1 MWFTPPVVPD
11 NYTQPVRFEA
21 TVTGGPTAVAFEYN
35 GLDRPMYDDGT
46 HGDRVAGDGTWT
58 IQFAAAEIVGKLTSA
73 WVHRPFIGYCK
84 PAGAGKFNVFA
95 EVWTPAVGLAPVHVV
110 DATTQQT
117 DYVLNLV
124 VPTAD
129 LLTLEYSAA
138 AKRLYAIRG
147 DDFDFL
153 NVVHVGGPRG
163 NRFHANVK
171 NAEQGLGMSLFNNTA
186 TYGSAGRLRGINA
199 FPFSSVFDTVS
210 NGFNH
215 EVGHQWINAL
225 QTTPYA
231 SGIPHWPRGNIA
243 INVMGASIPGSNVG
257 GSYSWTFT
265 PNGSG
270 GYAVAF
276 NQAPNDNTSTY
287 NSMELYLMGLAPA
300 SEVAGF
306 FVLKNQG
313 QDVVNGQV
321 LQASEITPV
330 AIGDITAVVGARV
343 PDSTSSQKAF
353 RVGTIVLS
361 EQPLDQYAM
370 SLYDWFARRVELTT
384 PQPCAEGFSTYT
396 CKPFS
401 VATGGRATMT
411 SKMLL
416 SGPTMSLDRT
426 SLQFAATSSGAAF
439 ALKTG
444 DQTDR
449 LLQSGSGPV
458 TWNVQASAPWI
469 TVSPTS
475 GSGAAVLTIGVAFQS
490 SVAAP
495 GTYNGTV
502 TLTFTGAST
511 TSATINVGLNTIQNG
526 LSAAPFGSYD
536 TPANNATGIAGS
548 IGVTGWALDDLG
560 VARVDICRDPVAPEI
575 ASPNSN
581 CGGLSLVFIGTAVL
595 VDGARSDVAGSFP
608 TLPRSTQ
615 AGWGYLMLTN
625 FLPNQGNGTYVI
637 TAILTD
643 VEGKT
648 TTLGTK
654 TITCANNGSPK
665 PFGAIDRPEQGETIS
680 GSAYANFGWVLA
692 NGSVKANPPDGG
704 SVTVFID
711 GVSIGTPAGWSDRS
725 DLTLFFPATSYS
737 GVSKALAVIGINTTT
752 LTNGVHVIF
761 WIVTATN
768 GEQDGIG
775 SRFFSVA
782 NSSLMAGARSSQ
794 SAARSSLLAARGS
807 DDEQHSGSLRL
818 DAPPLLVP
826 EGRTSRLSLVDE
838 VNAAPLEGQ
847 PLMGRRG
854 FDLAAPLQSYSVAG
868 GWARMRAEELDR
880 IELKVG
886 SAGVD
891 TSLTGYLRTGSELGP
906 LPIGSRLDEA
916 SGTFTWGVGVGFV
929 HDYDLVFVR
938 WVNGRAVGRQE
949 IRITLGPKQSNLV
962 GPQVVIDTPSPD
974 AAVEGSF
981 VVAGW
986 AADLDETVGT
996 GVDTLHVWAYPA
1008 GTTCN
1013 GATCDP
1019 IFLGATAYG
1028 GERPDVAAI
1037 FGPQFTKS
1045 GYGLIVDSLSP
1056 GTYDLAVFAW
1066 STVQG
1071 RFVPAKVVRVTVR

>member
-1 MWFTPPVVPD
+1 MLNSIPDIYDRFAVTGAGAALLTAFAIPSAAFGAQLVSNDTFFNGTNAKAGNNGPNPKLETNNFTAAFGVPSDNGFLPGSSYSHLDDILYSVGPNGLQTWRLQPQEVYTDPGPIMRGIFLDIGWTFTAPGCTYGIAPTSANPPAAGV
-11 NYTQPVRFEA
+11 TGA
-21 TVTGGPTAVAFEYN
+21 TVTVT
-35 GLDRPMYDDGT
+35 
-46 HGDRVAGDGTWT
+46 
-58 IQFAAAEIVGKLTSA
+58 
-73 WVHRPFIGYCK
+73 
-84 PAGAGKFNVFA
+84 
-95 EVWTPAVGLAPVHVV
+95 
-110 DATTQQT
+110 ATTGC
-117 DYVLNLV
+117 
-124 VPTAD
+124 AW
-129 LLTLEYSAA
+129 
-138 AKRLYAIRG
+138 
-147 DDFDFL
+147 
-153 NVVHVGGPRG
+153 
-163 NRFHANVK
+163 
-171 NAEQGLGMSLFNNTA
+171 TA
-186 TYGSAGRLRGINA
+186 TSNAGFLTITG
-199 FPFSSVFDTVS
+199 
-210 NGFNH
+210 G
-215 EVGHQWINAL
+215 
-225 QTTPYA
+225 A
-231 SGIPHWPRGNIA
+231 SGSGNGTVTY
-243 INVMGASIPGSNVG
+243 NVAANSGASQRAGTLTIANQ
-257 GSYSWTFT
+257 TFT
-265 PNGSG
+265 VTQQG
-270 GYAVAF
+270 
-276 NQAPNDNTSTY
+276 TT
-287 NSMELYLMGLAPA
+287 
-300 SEVAGF
+300 
-306 FVLKNQG
+306 VL
-313 QDVVNGQV
+313 
-321 LQASEITPV
+321 
-330 AIGDITAVVGARV
+330 
-343 PDSTSSQKAF
+343 
-353 RVGTIVLS
+353 
-361 EQPLDQYAM
+361 
-370 SLYDWFARRVELTT
+370 
-384 PQPCAEGFSTYT
+384 
-396 CKPFS
+396 
-401 VATGGRATMT
+401 
-411 SKMLL
+411 
-416 SGPTMSLDRT
+416 PTMSLDKT
-426 SLQFAATSSGAAF
+426 GLQFAATSSGAAF
-439 ALKTG
+439 AQKTG